1 MHASGSAPRALLLLL
16 AACVA
21 EVYVDATFCYVGVS
35 DQRRYN
41 TSTKAVECPPAIY
54 GSNAACAY
62 ACARHKQDKT
72 DVCTFLCIPGQHCD
86 GSSGRIHPVSE
97 VSPGLFLPGC
107 PRQENFEAV
116 DTADATYECEAQCCT
131 KDRCNENGAQRIH
144 AWPVLAALGSHILTV
159 FILTSAFATA

>member
-1 MHASGSAPRALLLLL
+1 MPAVGSAPRALLLLL

-41 TSTKAVECPPAIY
+41 TSTEAIECPPAIY

-62 ACARHKQDKT
+62 ACAHHKQDKT
-72 DVCTFLCIPGQHCD
+72 NVCSFLCIPGLHCE
-86 GSSGRIHPVSE
+86 GTSARVHPVSE

-116 DTADATYECEAQCCT
+116 DMADATYQCVAKCCT
-131 KDRCNENGAQRIH
+131 KDRCNANGAH
-144 AWPVLAALGSHILTV
+144 HTLTWPIPVALASILSCSISSKQ
-159 FILTSAFATA
+159 F